1 MILILRLIIIS
12 FFLRI
17 YDLAFSPDGSQLIVA
32 AGNKVLVKIIS
43 LYYYIICLEKKTQ
56 KYSKNFMSFTFISY
70 TIIINVN
77 EKNDSI

>member
-43 LYYYIICLEKKTQ
+43 LYILLYYL
-56 KYSKNFMSFTFISY
+56 FG
-70 TIIINVN
+70 
-77 EKNDSI
+77 EKNSKI